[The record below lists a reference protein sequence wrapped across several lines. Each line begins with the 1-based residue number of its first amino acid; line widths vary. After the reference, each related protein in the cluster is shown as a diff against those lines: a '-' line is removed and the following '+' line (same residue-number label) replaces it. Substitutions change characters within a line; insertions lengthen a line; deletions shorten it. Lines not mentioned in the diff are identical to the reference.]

1 MLINVLGQM
10 SLSDPERPTTFLAF
24 LGSRLSVAPLPFTV
38 PVGLLRIGICQG
50 LSSAECWAY
59 RGEMALLQRC
69 KRSVSRAADEVSTSC
84 HLATSKQ
91 RFSLGRYSDKLLL
104 HFSGSDNF

>member
-24 LGSRLSVAPLPFTV
+24 LGSRLSVAPLP
-38 PVGLLRIGICQG
+38 VGLLRIGICQG

-59 RGEMALLQRC
+59 RGEMALLQHC
-69 KRSVSRAADEVSTSC
+69 KRSVSRAADGVSTSC